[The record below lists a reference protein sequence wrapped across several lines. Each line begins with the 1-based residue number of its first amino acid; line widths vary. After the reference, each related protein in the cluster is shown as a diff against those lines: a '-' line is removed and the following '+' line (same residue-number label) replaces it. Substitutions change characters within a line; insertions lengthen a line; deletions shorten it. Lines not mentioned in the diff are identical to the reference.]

1 MGKDSKHLPIVSR
14 DNYEDWFRRAKI
26 KIKSKGAYYT
36 IETSRTEYAWI
47 QREGG
52 TKSSASSSTL
62 TSSEVDNITS
72 QFERLGGTWN
82 LEKAKE
88 WDLADAKALEIILE
102 GLDEDDAVLIDEYET
117 AAAVWT
123 QLKLKYEKTSTSTA
137 NQYMTSLQNF
147 VFDKDVGIDGSWT
160 KLKEYRRKLI
170 AANGAMR
177 NAYPDDA
184 LFLILTLALGESQ
197 YTAVIDGFLTQS
209 SLSTEEKVKIL
220 QEKEA
225 RIQDTKTSSG
235 SKERANAAW
244 RQHNAVYRH
253 PNHHSRRASNSSD
266 VDMTDVAFECFCCGS
281 TEHFIA
287 DCEFREAV
295 KEFARNLRLKKERQT
310 RKLAK
315 DSRIRASRPAKAKT
329 TTSRPLRSSDKKPH
343 SRQKKHGHAAIH
355 DSESDATSDYSSTDS
370 ESKDPQDS
378 DDDETTKPK
387 TEKVMLSKESIRKS
401 TPHIWALDTGAS
413 SPMTDQ
419 LHLFRDLRPI
429 SKVSIQVGG
438 GMLYSRL
445 RGTALVS
452 ATDGTS
458 CYLDNVLYVPKLGV
472 NLVSAKKL
480 CKGGYRGAFDEETIW
495 ITRENKTVMTAEQSQ
510 GLYIVKHVAKK
521 YKGKVLGQK
530 PAVAMRAAEESD
542 NQAVPAIEESDVT
555 DDESSDEATKD
566 RELERYLKYHQRF
579 AHLGPDKIRNLHKV
593 TTLQRRIKIPRD
605 RDICDVC
612 AITKLKNRIPKK
624 LSAWPKTILDLIQ
637 FDVAGPLPTTIR
649 GNRWFLLII
658 DICSRREWVLPLKHK
673 GDAYQA
679 LKDWKAGVERQ
690 AEKKVR
696 RARSDNAP
704 ELLKAIDDWRIED
717 GVLAQSTTIAS
728 SHQNGPAERS
738 IQTVEADMRA
748 MLEEAQLPIEFWDEA
763 AEADSYM
770 RNHTATG
777 PVIDGQKTCPLK
789 AFTGET
795 PSIDHIRKW
804 GSKCFYYV
812 DKKTIPA
819 NERHDKLVNPGRVG
833 VFMGYSENTNRH
845 LKVYSPE
852 RGYTIISSRV
862 VIKESVK
869 GGTVDLRIRNCAAGP
884 QGTPNLAFD
893 RRPRGR
899 PKGLKDVEPL
909 PLSTDLLTTISVPRI
924 EIPVFTPPANIPAF
938 TEEDMPD
945 YKDLSR
951 QSQEADQGE
960 EAPIDHGQEAS
971 TEKLMED
978 VVEERANEAT
988 SQDASQTVD
997 PVDRQPQA
1005 KPFQATVQEKTT
1017 EAAHEDPKPSTTE
1030 QPRYFTRAARKR
1042 ATSDVA
1048 EDQTNIKRARAM
1060 VAQLLSRSDDTNLD
1074 LDELK
1079 DPLRDDFETAFPAEV
1094 IAGIQI
1100 PRTYKEATQGQY
1112 AEQWRAAMAEEMLS
1126 LHANGTFQEVV
1137 PPKGANL
1144 VSCKWVFTIKTTTD
1158 GALDRYKARLVA
1170 RGFSQVYGQDYDQTF
1185 APTVRMDTLRLFL
1198 AAVAAE
1204 DLECSQYDIKNA
1216 FTESHLKEEIY
1227 LEPPK
1232 GITVK
1237 KGRVWKALRSLYGLK
1252 QAARDWNRLIKKEL
1266 LRWGFVQSL
1275 ADPCMFVHSENSI
1288 RLLVY
1293 VDDIVAAAKKQGE
1306 LDWFY
1311 AKLSDRFSAKN
1322 LGEINKILGA
1332 RITRDRKNR
1341 TLEIDQE
1348 QYLKSVLDK
1357 FGITHE
1363 THKPKAVPSVGYE
1376 NLRPASDND
1385 ERINVTEYQ
1394 QAIGSV
1400 MYAMIFTRPDIAFIL
1415 GKLSQFMSDPAKHH
1429 GHVLK
1434 SLLRY
1439 LKSTIKTRIRYGPGG
1454 AYKHFVLYSDADWAG
1469 DKTDRKSISGSV
1481 TMFYG
1486 GPISWSSKKQR
1497 SVATSSCE
1505 SEYMALANCAKQGQW
1520 IAQIF
1525 RDLGLPKYIGKNP
1538 RRVQMLGDNQG
1549 AIALTENAH
1558 LNERSKH
1565 VDICYHFIR
1574 DLAERGA
1581 LTVDYIPTADMVADG
1596 MTKPLARVAFERFK
1610 SQIGLSMG
1618 RRGS

>member
-14 DNYEDWFRRAKI
+14 DNYEDWFRRAKV
-26 KIKSKGAYYT
+26 KIKGKGVYYT
-36 IETSRTEYAWI
+36 IEISRIEYAWI

-52 TKSSASSSTL
+52 IKSSAPSSTAE
-62 TSSEVDNITS
+62 SSEVDNVTS

-82 LEKAKE
+82 VEKAKE
-88 WDLADAKALEIILE
+88 WDQADAKALEIMLE
-102 GLDEDDAVLIDEYET
+102 GLGEDDAVLIDEFET

-147 VFDKDVGIDGSWT
+147 IFDKDVGIDGSWT
-160 KLKEYRRKLI
+160 KLKEYRRKII

-177 NAYPDDA
+177 NAYPDEA
-184 LFLILTLALGESQ
+184 LLLILTLALQKQGQ
-197 YTAVIDGFLTQS
+197 YTAVIDGFLTQQ

-225 RIQDTKTSSG
+225 RIQESKTGGKSE
-235 SKERANAAW
+235 KANAAW
-244 RQHNAVYRH
+244 RQHKAVYRH
-253 PNHHSRRASNSSD
+253 PNHHSRRNSNDSDAS
-266 VDMTDVAFECFCCGS
+266 MTDVAFECFCCGS
-281 TEHFIA
+281 TEHFVA
-287 DCEFREAV
+287 ECEFQEASRD
-295 KEFARNLRLKKERQT
+295 FARNLRLKKEKQG
-310 RKLAK
+310 RKSTNSLN
-315 DSRIRASRPAKAKT
+315 
-329 TTSRPLRSSDKKPH
+329 DKKGYTQKCEKRV
-343 SRQKKHGHAAIH
+343 SRKPEKKPLVRRKKHGHAAAH
-355 DSESDATSDYSSTDS
+355 DSDSDATSGSYRLASA
-370 ESKDPQDS
+370 ESDPEESQES
-378 DDDETTKPK
+378 DTETKP
-387 TEKVMLSKESIRKS
+387 ERVMLSKESIRKS
-401 TPHIWALDTGAS
+401 TPHTWALDTGAS

-419 LHLFRDLRPI
+419 LHLFRDLKPI
-429 SKVSIQVGG
+429 SRVSIQVGG
-438 GMLYSRL
+438 GMLYSRQK
-445 RGTALVS
+445 GTALVN
-452 ATDGTS
+452 AVDGSS
-458 CYLDNVLYVPKLGV
+458 CYLENVLYVPKLGV

-480 CKGGYRGAFDEETIW
+480 CKGGYRGAFNEETIW
-495 ITRENKTVMTAEQSQ
+495 ITKGNKTVMTAEQSQ

-521 YKGKVLGQK
+521 YEGKTISKK
-530 PAVAMRAAEESD
+530 PVQAML
-542 NQAVPAIEESDVT
+542 VVEESDVT
-555 DDESSDEATKD
+555 NDKSNDEATKEK
-566 RELERYLKYHQRF
+566 ELERYLKYHQRF
-579 AHLGPDKIRNLHKV
+579 AHLGPNKIRNLHKV
-593 TTLQRRIKIPRD
+593 TTLQKKIKIPKD
-605 RDICDVC
+605 LDICDVC

-624 LSAWPKTILDLIQ
+624 LSTWPKVILDLIQ
-637 FDVAGPLPTTIR
+637 FDVAGPFPATIR

-658 DICSRREWVLPLKHK
+658 DICSRRDWVLPLKHK

-679 LKDWKAGVERQ
+679 LKDWKIGVEHQ
-690 AEKKVR
+690 TEKKVK

-704 ELLKAIDDWRIED
+704 ELLKAINEWRIED

-738 IQTVEADMRA
+738 IQTVEFDMRA

-770 RNHTATG
+770 RNHTDTG
-777 PVIDGQKTCPLK
+777 PVIDGQETCPLR
-789 AFTGET
+789 AFTGQT

-833 VFMGYSENTNRH
+833 VFMGYSENTNKH
-845 LKVYSPE
+845 FKVYSPE
-852 RGYTIISSRV
+852 RGYTIMSSRV

-869 GGTVDLRIRNCAAGP
+869 GGSVDLRIRNCPAGP
-884 QGTPNLAFD
+884 QGTVNAALD

-899 PKGLKDVEPL
+899 PKGVKDAEPPPDL
-909 PLSTDLLTTISVPRI
+909 PTTMLIAPRV
-924 EIPVFTPPANIPAF
+924 EIPAFTPPANVPVF
-938 TEEDMPD
+938 TEEDMLD
-945 YKDLSR
+945 YEPPAE
-951 QSQEADQGE
+951 SQVEIPAFTPLASIPEVTEGAIEGIVEDASEA
-960 EAPIDHGQEAS
+960 IHQE
-971 TEKLMED
+971 
-978 VVEERANEAT
+978 
-988 SQDASQTVD
+988 ASQTVD
-997 PVDRQPQA
+997 STTKQIA
-1005 KPFQATVQEKTT
+1005 KPFQATVED
-1017 EAAHEDPKPSTTE
+1017 EATKATYEDLEPSTTE
-1030 QPRYFTRAARKR
+1030 QPRYFTRAAHKR
-1042 ATSDVA
+1042 AISDDA
-1048 EDQTNIKRARAM
+1048 EEQSNTKRARAM
-1060 VAQLLSRSDDTNLD
+1060 VAQLLSESNATELN

-1079 DPLRDDFETAFPAEV
+1079 DLLGNDLETAFPAEV

-1100 PRTYKEATQGQY
+1100 PRTYKEAIKGQH
-1112 AEQWRAAMAEEMLS
+1112 AKQWRAAMAEEMLA

-1137 PPKGANL
+1137 PPRGANL
-1144 VSCKWVFTIKTTTD
+1144 VSCKWVFTVKTTTD

-1170 RGFSQVYGQDYDQTF
+1170 RGFSQVHGQDYDQTF

-1198 AAVAAE
+1198 AVVAAE

-1232 GITVK
+1232 GISIK

-1266 LRWGFVQSL
+1266 VRWGFVQSL
-1275 ADPCMFVHSENSI
+1275 ADPCMFMHSENSVK
-1288 RLLVY
+1288 LLVY

-1306 LDWFY
+1306 LNWFY
-1311 AKLSDRFSAKN
+1311 AKLSERFSAKN

-1332 RITRDRKNR
+1332 RVTRDRKSR

-1348 QYLKSVLDK
+1348 QYLESVLDK
-1357 FGITHE
+1357 FGITQE

-1376 NLRPASDND
+1376 NLRPANDND
-1385 ERINVTEYQ
+1385 ERINVNEYQ
-1394 QAIGSV
+1394 QAIGST
-1400 MYAMIFTRPDIAFIL
+1400 MYAMIFTRPDITFIL

-1454 AYKHFVLYSDADWAG
+1454 VYKHFVLYSDADWAG
-1469 DKTDRKSISGSV
+1469 DKTDRKSTSGSV
-1481 TMFYG
+1481 TMFYN
-1486 GPISWSSKKQR
+1486 GPISWFSKKQR

-1505 SEYMALANCAKQGQW
+1505 SEYIALANCAKQGQW

-1525 RDLGLPKYIGKNP
+1525 RDLGLPKYIGKNS
-1538 RRVQMLGDNQG
+1538 RLVQMLGDNQG
-1549 AIALTENAH
+1549 AIALTRNAH
-1558 LNERSKH
+1558 LNDRSKH

-1574 DLAERGA
+1574 DLAEKGDLR
-1581 LTVDYIPTADMVADG
+1581 VDYIPTEDMVADG

-1610 SQIGLSMG
+1610 SQMGLVG
-1618 RRGS
+1618 RRES